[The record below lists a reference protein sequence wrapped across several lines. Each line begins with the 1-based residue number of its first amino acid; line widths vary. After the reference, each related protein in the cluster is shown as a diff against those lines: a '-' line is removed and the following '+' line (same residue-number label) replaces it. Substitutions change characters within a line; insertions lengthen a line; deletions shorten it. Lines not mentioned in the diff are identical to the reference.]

1 MDTTR
6 LILLT
11 ALAVVATML
20 WQEWQKDYGQPA
32 PAAPVAAQPAAA
44 AAPGQKDVPEIGDQ
58 ATATA
63 PAATATQR
71 QMVRVH
77 TDNFDLDIDP
87 RGATIVRAALPKY
100 PTELDSSDNPFV
112 VLDST
117 DKLYYVV
124 QGGVISKSGAPTH
137 DSLYTT
143 EQVSY
148 RMAPGQD
155 RLEVPLTWSNG
166 NIKVTKIFGFE
177 RGSYLIDV
185 RYIVENHSG
194 QVWHGRGYEQ
204 IKRNKPEKKHHGGVY
219 TYTGAVISSPDDRY
233 KKIKFDDFKDHKLSA
248 DISNGWAAMLQ
259 HYFITAVLPADKSA
273 TYHYYTSTTD
283 NKYYSIGA
291 ITPEENAA
299 PGQTAQIRQV
309 IYIGPK
315 IQDKLASIAD
325 GLDLTVDYGI
335 LWFIAKPL
343 FWCLKELH
351 TLTGNWGFAI
361 ILVTFFLKLLFY
373 RLSAA
378 GYRSMAKMRRVQPRL
393 LALRER
399 FKDDKAR
406 LNQAMMELYKEEK
419 INPLGGC
426 FPILIQIPVFISL
439 YWVLLG
445 SIELRHAPFILWIRD
460 LSAADPYWVL
470 PVLMGIT
477 MFAQQRLNPTPMD
490 PIQQKVMMALPIVFT
505 VFFGFFPS
513 GLVLYW
519 VVNNVLSIIQQWR
532 ITRNLERAGLSVRQ
546 KK

>member
-11 ALAVVATML
+11 ALAVVAAML

-32 PAAPVAAQPAAA
+32 PAAPVATQPAAA
-44 AAPGQKDVPEIGDQ
+44 PPPHKDVPEIAGH
-58 ATATA
+58 AAARA
-63 PAATATQR
+63 PAAKAAPR

-77 TDNFDLDIDP
+77 TDTFDLDIDP
-87 RGATIVRAALPKY
+87 MGANIVRAALPKY
-100 PTELDSSDNPFV
+100 PTELDSTNNPFV
-112 VLDST
+112 VLENT
-117 DKLYYVV
+117 DTLYYVV

-137 DSLYTT
+137 ESMFAPEQTSYT
-143 EQVSY
+143 
-148 RMAPGQD
+148 MAPGQD
-155 RLEVPLTWSNG
+155 RLEVSLTWSHG
-166 NIKVTKIFGFE
+166 DIKVTKIFGFE

-185 RYIVENHSG
+185 RYVVENHSG
-194 QVWHGRGYEQ
+194 QEWRGRSYEQ
-204 IKRNKPEKKHHGGVY
+204 IKRTKPVTKHHGGVY

-233 KKIKFDDFKDHKLSA
+233 KKIKFGDFKDHKLSA
-248 DISNGWAAMLQ
+248 DIVNGWAAMLQ

-273 TYHYYTSTTD
+273 TYHYYTSTLD

-291 ITPEENAA
+291 ITPEQSAA

-315 IQDKLASIAD
+315 LQDRLASIAD

-351 TLTGNWGFAI
+351 ALTGNWGFAI
-361 ILVTFFLKLLFY
+361 ILVTVFLKLLFY

-393 LALRER
+393 LSLRER
-399 FKDDKAR
+399 YKEDKAR

-519 VVNNVLSIIQQWR
+519 VINNILSIIQQWR